1 MLLTIPI
8 ILPTVLGLLLAAIRF
23 PTRKGRDVFTC
34 LSALISAVAM
44 WAVILTDRGG
54 SITLIKM
61 SETVAITLTLAGMG
75 KIFAGLAATLWPI
88 TSFYAVEYMR
98 PDRETRAFSSFF
110 IMSMGATLGIA
121 LSGTM
126 LSMYFFYELLT
137 LSTLPLVLHGMTE
150 KTKKAGVI
158 YLCYSIGGAAFAFIA
173 VAFSIFY
180 GGGGFVMG
188 GSLTAGAFRNENL
201 AMVIYVL
208 SFMGFG
214 VKAAVFPLHDW
225 LPKASV
231 APTPVTALLHA
242 VAVVKAGAFAVIRL
256 TYYVFGAEFLA
267 GSWAQQVVM
276 GVTVVTIIFGSTMA
290 LKERHLKRRLAY
302 STCANLSYILFGVTQ
317 MSDIGLTAGVTH
329 LLFHSI
335 IKIGAFFAAGAVLH
349 NTHREFIDDLNGL
362 GKKMPVTFVCF
373 TVFGFSLM
381 GLPPFN
387 GFISKWYLA
396 ESAVG
401 TASVMS
407 TIGICALLYSALIT
421 AIYMMT
427 VSVRAFFPRK
437 AANTAL
443 NARVREVNGF
453 MTAPLVLFA
462 VLCLVTGLMGGTIFR
477 GVASVLGV

>member
-1 MLLTIPI
+1 
-8 ILPTVLGLLLAAIRF
+8 
-23 PTRKGRDVFTC
+23 
-34 LSALISAVAM
+34 
-44 WAVILTDRGG
+44 
-54 SITLIKM
+54 
-61 SETVAITLTLAGMG
+61 
-75 KIFAGLAATLWPI
+75 
-88 TSFYAVEYMR
+88 
-98 PDRETRAFSSFF
+98 
-110 IMSMGATLGIA
+110 
-121 LSGTM
+121 
-126 LSMYFFYELLT
+126 
-137 LSTLPLVLHGMTE
+137 
-150 KTKKAGVI
+150 
-158 YLCYSIGGAAFAFIA
+158 
-173 VAFSIFY
+173 
-180 GGGGFVMG
+180 
-188 GSLTAGAFRNENL
+188 
-201 AMVIYVL
+201 
-208 SFMGFG
+208 
-214 VKAAVFPLHDW
+214 
-225 LPKASV
+225 
-231 APTPVTALLHA
+231 
-242 VAVVKAGAFAVIRL
+242 
-256 TYYVFGAEFLA
+256 
-267 GSWAQQVVM
+267 M

-401 TASVMS
+401 TASIMS

-437 AANTAL
+437 AANAAL